1 MIAVAL
7 APACADVDGSDGGE
21 SNIVAFSH
29 GIVGMRGTI
38 PASST
43 PVGSVSK
50 IKRRTSKRQ
59 VRGGLA
65 MSATSQINY
74 ASPLSGPIDVRAVR
88 YPTEPSRF
96 ALAAVSVVSAL
107 AVVVVWMAV
116 IDLESLLLGVI
127 SLLIGMVA
135 IWVALQIHR
144 LRILGDAVLVTSET
158 LPHIQS
164 AIDEVRHRV
173 GYHRRVDIF
182 VVPKSSKPV
191 TLTSY
196 FGVRV
201 LIVEGRAVADITAPA
216 TRPQLLFLLGTYF
229 GALKAKHDR
238 WAVVEMIIDRAGV
251 RKILAPFVG
260 PWLRATAYTGDQIA
274 YVCSRDLGTSLD
286 AVFRAL
292 VGREMSPQLEAAGV
306 LKQAERV
313 RTSWL
318 LRFSQLFRP
327 VPHATNRFLNVLRFA
342 ARLEPETVWG
352 FRATLPENA
361 RTSLDTMLA
370 RAVRDEQRRFG
381 AAVLTCFAVA
391 TGAFLCYAGL
401 RAADT
406 SETLPPD
413 FDESSPAPVEP
424 IPTTPETAPPPT
436 VPIPTPAEELAE
448 AVPVSLGVACVEIA
462 EPPADF
468 FEVHAAVTCEGLS
481 PADADRADIYSFD
494 SSVAMSAATDAYL
507 GDLGDGACEDGL
519 RGTWSSDD
527 VYRGTLGC
535 YVAPNGNTT
544 AVWTIDDEAILIVAG
559 DPNMALPEMYD
570 WWSQATPASLLF
582 G

>member
-1 MIAVAL
+1 
-7 APACADVDGSDGGE
+7 
-21 SNIVAFSH
+21 
-29 GIVGMRGTI
+29 
-38 PASST
+38 
-43 PVGSVSK
+43 
-50 IKRRTSKRQ
+50 
-59 VRGGLA
+59 
-65 MSATSQINY
+65 MSATSQVNY
-74 ASPLSGPIDVRAVR
+74 ASPVSGSIDVRAVR

-96 ALAAVSVVSAL
+96 ALAVASVVSAL
-107 AVVVVWMAV
+107 AVVVVWVAV
-116 IDLESLLLGVI
+116 IDLESLLVGVI
-127 SLLIGMVA
+127 SLVIGMVA
-135 IWVALQIHR
+135 IWVTLQIHR
-144 LRILGDAVLVTSET
+144 LRILGDAVLVTSDT
-158 LPHIQS
+158 LPHLQS
-164 AIDEVRHRV
+164 AIDEIRHRV

-182 VVPKSSKPV
+182 VVPESSKPV

-238 WAVVEMIIDRAGV
+238 WAVIEMITDRAGV

-274 YVCSRDLGTSLD
+274 YVCCRDLGTSLN

-342 ARLEPETVWG
+342 ACLEPESVWR
-352 FRATLPENA
+352 FRATLPEHA
-361 RTSLDTMLA
+361 RTSLDRMLG
-370 RAVRDEQRRFG
+370 RAARDEQRRLG

-391 TGAFLCYAGL
+391 TGALLCYAGL
-401 RAADT
+401 SVGDT
-406 SETLPPD
+406 SETFSTD
-413 FDESSPAPVEP
+413 FDQSDPAPVEP
-424 IPTTPETAPPPT
+424 IPTTPETTPPST
-436 VPIPTPAEELAE
+436 VPIPTPAEELID
-448 AVPVSLGVACVEIA
+448 AVPSSLGTSCVEIT
-462 EPPADF
+462 EPPAEF
-468 FEVHAAVTCEGLS
+468 FDVQAAVTCEGLTL
-481 PADADRADIYSFD
+481 ADADFVEIYRFD
-494 SSVAMSAATDAYL
+494 SYVAMSEATNAYL

-519 RGTWSSDD
+519 RDTWNSND

-535 YVAPNGNTT
+535 YVAPNGITM
-544 AVWTIDDEAILIVAG
+544 AVWTIDDEAILILAG
-559 DPNMALPEMYD
+559 DADMALTEMYD
-570 WWSQATPASLLF
+570 WWSQATPAWLLS